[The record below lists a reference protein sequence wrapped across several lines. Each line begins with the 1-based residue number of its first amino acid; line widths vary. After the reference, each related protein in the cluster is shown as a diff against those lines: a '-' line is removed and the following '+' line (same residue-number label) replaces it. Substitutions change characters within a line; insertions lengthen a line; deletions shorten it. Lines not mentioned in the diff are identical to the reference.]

1 MDKWTVLVVEPDQRL
16 NSLIAQTFTTQG
28 LAVFTAFDSAS
39 ALKLIQKNAIDLV
52 VCEAKL
58 PRTTD
63 FDLLVKVREF
73 SKIPLIIL
81 TDLDL
86 ESQIIQGFEDGA
98 DDYMTKPFNFQ
109 ELWLRAERLL
119 KYFYQASPFERIGQH
134 YVFPFMTFDLANQTL
149 LIERKEVTLT
159 PREFQLLKYFVEHP
173 DDVISRQTL
182 LKEVWGY
189 ELFGE
194 ERHVDVHIQKLRKK
208 LDQYSNVAGNSIV
221 TVWGRGY
228 RFTSQPLPNKNEH

>member
-1 MDKWTVLVVEPDQRL
+1 MSKWSVLVVEPDRRL
-16 NSLIAQTFTTQG
+16 NNLITQTFAAQG
-28 LAVFTAFDSAS
+28 LVVFTAFDVSSAF
-39 ALKLIQKNAIDLV
+39 KLLEKNAIDLV

-58 PRTTD
+58 PRTSD
-63 FDLLVKVREF
+63 FEVLTRLREF

-81 TDLDL
+81 TELTL
-86 ESQIIQGFEDGA
+86 ESQIIQGFEEGA

-109 ELWLRAERLL
+109 ELWLRAKRLL
-119 KYFYQASPFERIGQH
+119 KYFYDATPFERVGQH
-134 YVFPFMTFDLANQTL
+134 YVFPFMTFNLANQTI
-149 LIERKEVTLT
+149 LIDRKEVTLT

-194 ERHVDVHIQKLRKK
+194 ERNVDVHIQKLRKK
-208 LDQYSNVAGNSIV
+208 LARHSNVAANSIV

-228 RFTSQPLPNKNEH
+228 RFTSQPLANKYKH